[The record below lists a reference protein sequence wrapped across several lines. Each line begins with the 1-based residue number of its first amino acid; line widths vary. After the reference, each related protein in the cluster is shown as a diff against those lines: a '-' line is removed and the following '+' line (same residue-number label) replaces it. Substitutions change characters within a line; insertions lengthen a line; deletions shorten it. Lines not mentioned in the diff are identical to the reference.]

1 MYVAFVCQNLSLVVM
16 IGATCSLYNA
26 VYYFCLLFVVLS
38 VKLQEFFVKVFKLG
52 ITEFYS
58 ILSQI
63 IYGAIIVSLPQI
75 LLVLFIR
82 NIIYELFY
90 YQHRPK
96 NTQASTLLVI
106 RKK

>member
-82 NIIYELFY
+82 NIICELF

-96 NTQASTLLVI
+96 NTQDSTLLVT